1 MRRLSGLIKY
11 LPQDNSPKLMCWACS
26 CSYKRALAKT
36 KHSDP
41 ARSGIL
47 VILVFVVSVLTFW
60 SFALRFNTSEQYL
73 FIAGTQL
80 FSQKRKRES
89 QQMKKERRKNATITW
104 RPDPRVVG
112 HLPAHRADC
121 CRTRNCGLA
130 TALAGLPIAIH
141 GHDPEPPEVQ
151 HVR

>member
-1 MRRLSGLIKY
+1 MLEVSKMRRLSGLIKY

-60 SFALRFNTSEQYL
+60 SFALRFNTSE
-73 FIAGTQL
+73 
-80 FSQKRKRES
+80 
-89 QQMKKERRKNATITW
+89 
-104 RPDPRVVG
+104 
-112 HLPAHRADC
+112 
-121 CRTRNCGLA
+121 
-130 TALAGLPIAIH
+130 
-141 GHDPEPPEVQ
+141 
-151 HVR
+151 

>member
-89 QQMKKERRKNATITW
+89 QQMKKERRKNAEKRSECIWQICISGKCENTFYTKQLFHFVLNPLVHEQVKW
-104 RPDPRVVG
+104 FSQLSS
-112 HLPAHRADC
+112 HF
-121 CRTRNCGLA
+121 
-130 TALAGLPIAIH
+130 
-141 GHDPEPPEVQ
+141 
-151 HVR
+151 